1 MNSLTQAFG
10 ILLTVIGAVGMI
22 LFFIPVPAAGIIN
35 IGNVTG
41 FCVSAAFFFCG
52 LFHEQIRLF
61 LVTAWSRG
69 GFPVHAVLIIA
80 GAVITGIAV
89 TALLL
94 TLMMIGSACKKPAA
108 DADVIVLGC
117 EVKGEIP
124 SRMLTRRMDTAIIWL
139 RKHPDVRCVLSGG
152 KGETELISEA
162 ECMYRY
168 MTARGI
174 APERLLKED
183 RSETTRE
190 NILFSVKL
198 LEEKDGSTPA
208 ELVIVT
214 NEFHLARA
222 ILIAEKLGV
231 RAGAAAAP
239 SAPWLF
245 PTFYVRE
252 LYGLLFQILTQGGG
266 VNKG

>member
-10 ILLTVIGAVGMI
+10 ILLTVIGAVGII

-89 TALLL
+89 TAMLL
-94 TLMMIGSACKKPAA
+94 TLMMIGYACKKPAA

-117 EVKGEIP
+117 EVKGERP
-124 SRMLTRRMDTAIIWL
+124 SGMLTRRMDTAIKWL
-139 RKHPDVRCVLSGG
+139 EEHPDVRCVLSGG
-152 KGETELISEA
+152 KGETEQISEA

-168 MTARGI
+168 MTAHGI
-174 APERLLKED
+174 GPERLLKED
-183 RSETTRE
+183 RSVSTKE
-190 NILFSVKL
+190 NLLFSAGV
-198 LEEKDGSTPA
+198 LEEEDGCAPLEIA
-208 ELVIVT
+208 IVT
-214 NEFHLARA
+214 SEFHLARA
-222 ILIAEKLGV
+222 NLIAKRLGLH
-231 RAGAAAAP
+231 AGSVPAP
-239 SAPWLF
+239 STPWIF

-252 LYGLLFQILTQGGG
+252 LYGLLYQILMRGGR
-266 VNKG
+266 VQ